1 MRGKILVGHFSSVGG
16 KFTLTLREMK
26 TSVGW
31 TFLLLLGCRL
41 SCATHVS
48 PSTCPCDVQLNTICV
63 PGREQV
69 HVPCPNVTADEII
82 FKLFKEQ
89 ELIFNVTCMAEN
101 NTLKCTS
108 LHTSAGV
115 GVENIRQE
123 SVDFVLTGVTE
134 SSYGTYRCE
143 GLVMFPPPLKTVPS
157 AVMMLVKGHPCRFK
171 TETTKDSS
179 ICGDNPSQHLDI
191 WIWIVMVAFLS
202 IYSVTV
208 TVIAIVIWVRM
219 RKEASQSDYMN
230 TKPRGMRD
238 GKKKRGIQKP
248 IPRHF

>member
-1 MRGKILVGHFSSVGG
+1 MRGKSLVGHYSSVGG
-16 KFTLTLREMK
+16 KFTLTLREMRR
-26 TSVGW
+26 SIGW

-48 PSTCPCDVQLNTICV
+48 PSTCPCDVQLKTVCA
-63 PGREQV
+63 PGREDV
-69 HVPCPNVTADEII
+69 FVPCPNVTADEIR

-89 ELIFNVTCMAEN
+89 ELISNVTCTREN
-101 NTLKCTS
+101 NTLTCTL
-108 LHTSAGV
+108 LHTTV
-115 GVENIRQE
+115 GVKVENQRQG

-134 SSYGTYRCE
+134 SSYGSYRCE

-157 AVMMLVKGHPCRFK
+157 AVLKLVKGHACRSK
-171 TETTKDSS
+171 KDTTVVSSDS
-179 ICGDNPSQHLDI
+179 GDNPSQPLF
-191 WIWIVMVAFLS
+191 WIWIVLVAFLS
-202 IYSVTV
+202 IYSGTV

-230 TKPRGMRD
+230 TKPGGMRD
-238 GKKKRGIQKP
+238 GRRKRGIQKP